1 MFSRSIFTQ
10 EEIWTYKLEKQYH
23 PNVPLSFTN
32 LPSSTS
38 FRPSGLSVF
47 PVKVRALSHLIK
59 QDLKLAD
66 IEDNALKYEDV
77 ANDCCMWSIE
87 DMDNRALIL
96 NVYDN

>member
-1 MFSRSIFTQ
+1 MFSRSILTQ

-59 QDLKLAD
+59 QNLKLAD
-66 IEDNALKYEDV
+66 KEDNAF
-77 ANDCCMWSIE
+77 IFE
-87 DMDNRALIL
+87 DMAIDNSI
-96 NVYDN
+96 

>member
-59 QDLKLAD
+59 QNLKLAD
-66 IEDNALKYEDV
+66 MEDNAFIFEDM
-77 ANDCCMWSIE
+77 AIDNSIQSID
-87 DMDNRALIL
+87 DMDN
-96 NVYDN
+96 